1 MDEHE
6 VDIVGPKIL
15 EGLEDRARSAL
26 TPVHCAPDLARDED
40 FFPTQAGSP
49 ESLPDCFLVVVHLRR
64 VWRVSLRRRG
74 PVFWAEATGTP

>member
-26 TPVHCAPDLARDED
+26 IPVLRAPNLARDED
-40 FFPTQAGSP
+40 FFPTQARSP
-49 ESLPDCFLVVVHLRR
+49 ESLPDCLLVVVHLGR
-64 VWRVSLRRRG
+64 VWRVSLRWRG
-74 PVFWAEATGTP
+74 TVSWAGAPDAP